1 MQVLDKKRIS
11 VTSKRQLTIP
21 QKFYTELGFGS
32 EAICTLLDGAL
43 VIEPVSQTP
52 SGEFDD
58 LILADLIKEGY
69 EGEALLAEFKARRA
83 NVRPAV
89 ERLIQQ
95 AKDVGRGNGEYSTYE
110 EVFGNDISKKP
121 RQHPKNGA
129 AGLDVFSKL
138 PEADVLPFFVQ
149 AHRV

>member
-43 VIEPVSQTP
+43 VIEPVSQAP

-83 NVRPAV
+83 KVRPAV
-89 ERLIQQ
+89 EKLMQQ
-95 AKDVGRGNGEYSTYE
+95 AEDAARGTGECSTYE
-110 EVFGNDISKKP
+110 EVFGKCQD
-121 RQHPKNGA
+121 
-129 AGLDVFSKL
+129 
-138 PEADVLPFFVQ
+138 
-149 AHRV
+149 

>member
-1 MQVLDKKRIS
+1 MRDSRLPVFELACDTMTQGNKENYSGGPNMQVLDKKRIS

-95 AKDVGRGNGEYSTYE
+95 AEDAARGNGEYATYE
-110 EVFGNDISKKP
+110 EVFGKCPD
-121 RQHPKNGA
+121 
-129 AGLDVFSKL
+129 
-138 PEADVLPFFVQ
+138 
-149 AHRV
+149 

>member
-11 VTSKRQLTIP
+11 VIP

-43 VIEPVSQTP
+43 VIEPVSQAP

-83 NVRPAV
+83 KVRPAV
-89 ERLIQQ
+89 EKLMQQ
-95 AKDVGRGNGEYSTYE
+95 AEDAARGTGECSTYE
-110 EVFGNDISKKP
+110 EVFRKCQD
-121 RQHPKNGA
+121 
-129 AGLDVFSKL
+129 
-138 PEADVLPFFVQ
+138 
-149 AHRV
+149 

>member
-43 VIEPVSQTP
+43 VIEPVSQAP

-110 EVFGNDISKKP
+110 EVFGKCPD
-121 RQHPKNGA
+121 
-129 AGLDVFSKL
+129 
-138 PEADVLPFFVQ
+138 
-149 AHRV
+149 